1 MAPNVVASRP
11 AEFQPTGTLTAR
23 ANIPGIL
30 ISGGFG
36 TGTSVEVYSLNNQC
50 VLPSLPLEMYAHTSD
65 EGTLCG
71 GDFSNNSTCITFS
84 SGKWVTSHAL
94 AEERIKHTSWYNKE
108 EGKII
113 LMGGLRYRGKTT
125 EIITEGE
132 NKGVPGFKLKYDTK

>member
-1 MAPNVVASRP
+1 MAINVVASRP
-11 AEFQPTGTLTAR
+11 AERQPTGTLTDF

-50 VLPSLPLEMYAHTSD
+50 VLPSLPLGMIAHTSD

-71 GDFSNNSTCITFS
+71 GDYSSSPCLTFS
-84 SGKWVTSHAL
+84 SGKWVTIHAL
-94 AEERIKHTSWYNKE
+94 TGWRSGHASWNNKE

-113 LMGGLRYRGKTT
+113 LMGGSYSGNTT
-125 EIITEGE
+125 EIITGE
-132 NKGVPGFKLKYDTK
+132 EKDGVPGFPMKYNTR